1 MKYPWNP
8 YETTIK
14 KHVSHD
20 PKTTGLECPRGRR
33 IASDLH
39 LLERA
44 EGAPD
49 PARAA
54 EARRSHG
61 VMVVG

>member
-1 MKYPWNP
+1 MKPPLKNMFP
-8 YETTIK
+8 
-14 KHVSHD
+14 HG

-49 PARAA
+49 PARTA